1 MRFLEPHRKGK
12 RKNVRLQFPALIKI
26 EFVPLDDETVRSILI
41 VDAFKPDALRARRA
55 RVCALAALGLTVG
68 DDESSLDVWH
78 KHLCRINTL
87 EFTHPLPLVLADA
100 ILAYAGARKME
111 WSLA

>member
-1 MRFLEPHRKGK
+1 M
-12 RKNVRLQFPALIKI
+12 
-26 EFVPLDDETVRSILI
+26 VRSILI

-55 RVCALAALGLTVG
+55 RVRARSALGLTVS
-68 DDESSLDVWH
+68 DDESPLDVRH

-87 EFTHPLPLVLADA
+87 EFTHPLPPALADA
-100 ILAYAGARKME
+100 ILACADARKME